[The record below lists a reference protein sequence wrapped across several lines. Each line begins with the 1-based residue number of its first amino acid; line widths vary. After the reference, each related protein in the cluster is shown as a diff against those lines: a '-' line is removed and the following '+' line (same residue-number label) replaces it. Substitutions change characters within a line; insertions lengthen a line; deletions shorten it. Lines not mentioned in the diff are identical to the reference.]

1 MERNEIMTALE
12 RIKNGT
18 FVRVKYKSE
27 MPVKAENKKKGISI
41 TKYSEATFRTGIKYS
56 NIADVIAER
65 EAKEPTEQKIRKNN
79 DEVLLD
85 NKAVHNTNTNKDYV
99 CFATVK
105 NNANIKS
112 MYLIIIG
119 DKKIIADKLN
129 DEYKAFLIDS
139 ALSERKVSYVRKINF
154 ENIISIGKML
164 PLSIEDVM
172 FN

>member
-1 MERNEIMTALE
+1 MEKNEIMTALD

-41 TKYSEATFRTGIKYS
+41 TKYSEATFRTGVKYS

-65 EAKEPTEQKIRKNN
+65 ETKEPTEQKIRKNN
-79 DEVLLD
+79 DEVLID

-154 ENIISIGKML
+154 ENIISIGKTL